1 MKMKRVQG
9 TDNSEQNKTNVYR
22 ELRLNKVNKAS
33 SSKYNTQLEF
43 ELQSITTES
52 DSQLLLK
59 SKMMIKTLD
68 TSTYRLMKRRAKKK
82 SIIKITE
89 KMLIK
94 R

>member
-9 TDNSEQNKTNVYR
+9 TDNSEQNRTNVYR

-52 DSQLLLK
+52 DS
-59 SKMMIKTLD
+59 
-68 TSTYRLMKRRAKKK
+68 
-82 SIIKITE
+82 
-89 KMLIK
+89 
-94 R
+94 

>member
-1 MKMKRVQG
+1 MKRVQG

-33 SSKYNTQLEF
+33 SKYNTQLEF

-52 DSQLLLK
+52 DSQLALE

>member
-1 MKMKRVQG
+1 MKRVQG

-33 SSKYNTQLEF
+33 SKYNTQLEF

-52 DSQLLLK
+52 DSQLALE

-68 TSTYRLMKRRAKKK
+68 TSTYRLMKRRAKKVNN
-82 SIIKITE
+82 
-89 KMLIK
+89 
-94 R
+94 

>member
-1 MKMKRVQG
+1 MKRVQG
-9 TDNSEQNKTNVYR
+9 TDNSEQNRTNVYR